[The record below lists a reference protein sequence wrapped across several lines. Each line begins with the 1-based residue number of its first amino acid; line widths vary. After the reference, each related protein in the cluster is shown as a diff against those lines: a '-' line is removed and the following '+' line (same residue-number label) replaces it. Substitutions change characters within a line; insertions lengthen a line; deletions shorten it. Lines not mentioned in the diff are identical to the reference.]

1 METNKGAIK
10 QELITGRQTA
20 GTIGIHFKI
29 NRKTNSR
36 NNRNTLQNK
45 SPQTQNGNRNI
56 MEVHI
61 SEFSSCGVI

>member
-29 NRKTNSR
+29 RVLKHKTGIV
-36 NNRNTLQNK
+36 TLWK
-45 SPQTQNGNRNI
+45 FI
-56 MEVHI
+56 
-61 SEFSSCGVI
+61 FLSSAAVA